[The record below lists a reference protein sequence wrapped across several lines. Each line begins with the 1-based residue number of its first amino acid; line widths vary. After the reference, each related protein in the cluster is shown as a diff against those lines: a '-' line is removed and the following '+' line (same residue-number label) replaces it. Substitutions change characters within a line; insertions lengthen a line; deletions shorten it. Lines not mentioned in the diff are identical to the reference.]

1 VSDVKSLR
9 ELCYAT
15 VDGEDLCL
23 DLHIPATPDA
33 VLVVYAHGG
42 GFQLGDKADAVHE
55 RLLGLAGYGVAVA
68 SINYRHAPRALFPAQ
83 IHDMKAAV
91 RWLRGNGGG
100 YGLLRTDRI
109 GVWGASAGGY
119 LATMVALSAG
129 DLEFEGDVGGDV
141 EQSSAVQAAVIWFAP
156 SDLASSGRRSP
167 LERQI
172 LFPSFEA
179 AVLGL
184 DDVTGHPA
192 STSPASALARV
203 SASAP
208 PFLIAHGDSDRMV
221 PPSESAALHDALGRG
236 GVTSTL
242 MSLAGAG
249 HEDPA
254 FDRPELHAMT
264 AAWLRAILLAEGAGG

>member
-1 VSDVKSLR
+1 MSDVKTLR
-9 ELCYAT
+9 DLCYAT

-23 DLHIPATPDA
+23 DLHIPSTPDA
-33 VLVVYAHGG
+33 PLVVYAHGG
-42 GFQLGDKADAVHE
+42 GFQLGDKADAEHE

-68 SINYRHAPRALFPAQ
+68 SINYRHAPKALFPAQ

-91 RWLRGNGGG
+91 RWLRGSGGA
-100 YGLLRTDRI
+100 YGLHTDRI

-119 LATMVALSAG
+119 LASMVALTAG
-129 DLEFEGDVGGDV
+129 DAEFEGDVGGDL

-192 STSPASALARV
+192 STSPASALSRV

-221 PPSESAALHDALGRG
+221 PPSESAALHAALGHAG
-236 GVTSTL
+236 ATSTL
-242 MSLAGAG
+242 TYLAGAG

-254 FDRPELHAMT
+254 FDRPECHAMT
-264 AAWLRAILLAEGAGG
+264 AAWLRSILLAEGAGG

>member
-1 VSDVKSLR
+1 VSDVKTLR
-9 ELCYAT
+9 DLCYAT

-33 VLVVYAHGG
+33 ALVVYAHGG
-42 GFQLGDKADAVHE
+42 GFQLGDKADAEQE
-55 RLLGLAGYGVAVA
+55 RLLGLAGHGVVVA
-68 SINYRHAPRALFPAQ
+68 SINYRHAPKALFPAQ
-83 IHDMKAAV
+83 IHDVKAAV
-91 RWLRGNGGG
+91 RWLRGNGGA
-100 YGLLRTDRI
+100 YGLRTDRI

-119 LATMVALSAG
+119 LATMVALTAG
-129 DLEFEGDVGGDV
+129 NPEFEGDVGGDL

-167 LERQI
+167 LEKQI

-184 DDVTGHPA
+184 DDVTGHSA
-192 STSPASALARV
+192 STSPANALTRV

-221 PPSESAALHDALGRG
+221 PPTESAALHDALGRAG
-236 GVTSTL
+236 ATSSL
-242 MSLAGAG
+242 VSLAGAG

-254 FDRPELHAMT
+254 FDRPELQAMT
-264 AAWLRAILLAEGAGG
+264 AAWLRSILLAEGARG

>member
-9 ELCYAT
+9 DLCYAT

-23 DLHIPATPDA
+23 DVHIPATPDA

-42 GFQLGDKADAVHE
+42 GFQLGDKADAEHE
-55 RLLGLAGYGVAVA
+55 RLLGLAAHGVAVA
-68 SINYRHAPRALFPAQ
+68 SINYRHAPKALFPAQ

-91 RWLRGNGGG
+91 RWLRGNGGA
-100 YGLLRTDRI
+100 YGLRTDRI

-119 LATMVALSAG
+119 LASMVALTAA
-129 DLEFEGDVGGDV
+129 DADFEGEVGDHL

-192 STSPASALARV
+192 SSPASALARV
-203 SASAP
+203 SPDAP

-221 PPSESAALHDALGRG
+221 PPSESAALHAALGRG
-236 GVTSTL
+236 GVASTL
-242 MSLAGAG
+242 TYLAGAG

-254 FDRPELHAMT
+254 FDRPELQAMT
-264 AAWLRAILLAEGAGG
+264 AAWLRSILLAEDAG

>member
-1 VSDVKSLR
+1 VSDVKTLR
-9 ELCYAT
+9 DLCYAT

-23 DLHIPATPDA
+23 DLHIPATPNA
-33 VLVVYAHGG
+33 ALVVYAHGG
-42 GFQLGDKADAVHE
+42 GFQLGDKADAEHE
-55 RLLGLAGYGVAVA
+55 RLLGLAGYGVTVA
-68 SINYRHAPRALFPAQ
+68 SINYRHAPKALFPAQ

-100 YGLLRTDRI
+100 YGLRTDRI

-119 LATMVALSAG
+119 LASMVALTAG
-129 DLEFEGDVGGDV
+129 DAEFEGDVGGDL

-167 LERQI
+167 LEKQI

-184 DDVTGHPA
+184 DDVTAHPA

-208 PFLIAHGDSDRMV
+208 PFLVAHGDSDRMV
-221 PPSESAALHDALGRG
+221 PPSESAALHAALGYAG
-236 GVTSTL
+236 ATSTL
-242 MSLAGAG
+242 TYLAGAG

-254 FDRPELHAMT
+254 FDRPECHAMT
-264 AAWLRAILLAEGAGG
+264 AAWLRSILLGAGG

>member
-1 VSDVKSLR
+1 MSDVKSLR
-9 ELCYAT
+9 DLCYAT
-15 VDGEDLCL
+15 VDGVDLCL

-42 GFQLGDKADAVHE
+42 GFQLGDKADAEHE
-55 RLLGLAGYGVAVA
+55 RLLGVASHGVAVA
-68 SINYRHAPRALFPAQ
+68 SINYRHAPSALFPAQ

-100 YGLLRTDRI
+100 YGVRTDRI

-119 LATMVALSAG
+119 LASMVALTAADP
-129 DLEFEGDVGGDV
+129 DLEGELGDYPD
-141 EQSSAVQAAVIWFAP
+141 QSSAVQAAVVWFAP

-167 LERQI
+167 LEKQI

-184 DDVTGHPA
+184 DDVVGHTA
-192 STSPASALARV
+192 STSPANALTRV

-208 PFLIAHGDSDRMV
+208 PFLIAHGESDRIV
-221 PPSESAALHDALGRG
+221 PPAESAALHDALGRVG
-236 GVTSTL
+236 ASSTL
-242 MSLAGAG
+242 ISLAGAG

-254 FDRPELHAMT
+254 FDRPDVQAMT
-264 AAWLRAILLAEGAGG
+264 AAWLRSNLLGEEASG

>member
-1 VSDVKSLR
+1 MSDVKTLR
-9 ELCYAT
+9 DLCYAT
-15 VDGEDLCL
+15 VGGEDLCL
-23 DLHIPATPDA
+23 DLHIPATPEA
-33 VLVVYAHGG
+33 GLVVYAHGG
-42 GFQLGDKADAVHE
+42 GFQFGDKSDAERE
-55 RLLGLAGYGVAVA
+55 RLLGLAGHGVAVA
-68 SINYRHAPRALFPAQ
+68 SINYRHAPKALFPAQ

-91 RWLRGNGGG
+91 RWLRANGGA
-100 YGLLRTDRI
+100 YGVHTERI

-119 LATMVALSAG
+119 LASMVALTAG
-129 DLEFEGDVGGDV
+129 DPELEGDVGDDL

-167 LERQI
+167 LEKQI

-184 DDVTGHPA
+184 DDIAGHSA
-192 STSPASALARV
+192 STSPASALTRV

-221 PPSESAALHDALGRG
+221 PPSESAALHAILGRS
-236 GVTSTL
+236 GVSSTL

-254 FDRPELHAMT
+254 FDRPDLLAMT
-264 AAWLRAILLAEGAGG
+264 AAWLRSILPAEGAGG

>member
-1 VSDVKSLR
+1 MCDIKSLR
-9 ELCYAT
+9 DLCYAT
-15 VDGEDLCL
+15 VDGVDLCL
-23 DLHIPATPDA
+23 DLHLPAIPDA
-33 VLVVYAHGG
+33 ALVVYAHGG
-42 GFQLGDKADAVHE
+42 GFQLGDKADAEEE
-55 RLLGLAGYGVAVA
+55 RLLGLAGCGVAVA
-68 SINYRHAPRALFPAQ
+68 SINYRSAAQALFPTQ

-100 YGLLRTDRI
+100 YGLRTKRI

-119 LATMVALSAG
+119 LASMIALSAG
-129 DLEFEGDVGGDV
+129 DPQLEGDLGTDPD
-141 EQSSAVQAAVIWFAP
+141 QSSAVQAAVIWFAP

-184 DDVTGHPA
+184 DEVVGHTDVT
-192 STSPASALARV
+192 SRASAVARV

-208 PFLIAHGDSDRMV
+208 PFLIAHGDSDRVV
-221 PPSESAALHDALGRG
+221 PPSESAALHDALGRA
-236 GVTSTL
+236 GVPSTL
-242 MSLAGAG
+242 AYLAGAG

-254 FDRPELHAMT
+254 FDRPELLALT
-264 AAWLRAILLAEGAGG
+264 AAWLRSILLGEAVTQ